1 MSRNLYRNSRLDSYL
16 EAGTDG
22 EVTEGCCLL
31 AHSPGDSVCFFI
43 YDLPREN
50 TASGWLGPKHQSV
63 TKRMNYCQCHV
74 ATSCFSLTGLALAP
88 ASGMRA
94 EEASSMG
101 MQQTSQTFAQSL
113 WRIGWG
119 WLLSVSWLAGR
130 SEKVSPLC
138 GDRGEGLACC
148 RMKWSEYFQWLG

>member
-63 TKRMNYCQCHV
+63 TKRMPHRGACNRMEAFPNYD
-74 ATSCFSLTGLALAP
+74 FL
-88 ASGMRA
+88 
-94 EEASSMG
+94 
-101 MQQTSQTFAQSL
+101 F
-113 WRIGWG
+113 
-119 WLLSVSWLAGR
+119 
-130 SEKVSPLC
+130 
-138 GDRGEGLACC
+138 
-148 RMKWSEYFQWLG
+148 